1 MPDFEIVRDDDPR
14 RAVLE
19 QAGYTLVGESWGAR
33 LRDPDRELLESAVL
47 RAAAAG
53 LTVRELGPEYAQ
65 ALWERETTNA
75 ADYPYTPATAH
86 TARDLAGTQNLW
98 LEGRRVF
105 GALDG
110 ERLVGATVIQAVEDR
125 AETAFTSVLPE
136 CRGKGIGQA
145 VKAASILALLA
156 DGCTLFGTGG
166 AGLNAA
172 SLGANEA
179 LGYTITE
186 RWRSY
191 RPPTEES

>member
-19 QAGYTLVGESWGAR
+19 QAGYTPAGESWGAR
-33 LRDPDRELLESAVL
+33 LRNPDRALLDAAVL

-53 LTVRELGPEYAQ
+53 LSVRELDPEYAQ
-65 ALWERETTNA
+65 ALCELETTNS
-75 ADYPYTPATAH
+75 ADYPYTPATPH

-98 LEGRRVF
+98 LEGGRVF

-110 ERLVGATVIQAVEDR
+110 ERLVGATVIQAFEDR
-125 AETAFTSVLPE
+125 AETVFTSVLPDY
-136 CRGKGIGQA
+136 RAKGIGQA

-156 DGCTLFGTGG
+156 DGYTLFGTGG
-166 AGLNAA
+166 AGLNVA